1 MPRQWALASL
11 PHHLNQEQI
20 SQVLTVC
27 RQAQNMIL
35 VQIGLYCTN
44 QLVYLGVAMAPPQS
58 QERILA
64 QAKELFLARGYAATT
79 ADKICEKTELTKG
92 SFYIYEED
100 FDN

>member
-1 MPRQWALASL
+1 
-11 PHHLNQEQI
+11 
-20 SQVLTVC
+20 
-27 RQAQNMIL
+27 
-35 VQIGLYCTN
+35 
-44 QLVYLGVAMAPPQS
+44 MAPPQS